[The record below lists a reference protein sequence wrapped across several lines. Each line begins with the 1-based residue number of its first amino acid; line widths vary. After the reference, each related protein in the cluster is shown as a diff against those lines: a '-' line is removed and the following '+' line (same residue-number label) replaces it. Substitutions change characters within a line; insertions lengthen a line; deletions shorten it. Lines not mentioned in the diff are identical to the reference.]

1 MEREAIDSPDA
12 LACLALLV
20 AARGA
25 PAQARRQAR
34 ARGLPLASALPDAVQ
49 RRAAAEVGRLDA
61 LGARCLAPQALPPL
75 PDPPLLL
82 MARGDVSLLGPSTRR
97 VAIVGSRDPD
107 LYGVEAARRFANAL
121 ALEGLVIVSGGARG
135 VDAEVHR
142 STLAAGGRTVV
153 VLASGFDHP
162 SPASSRPLLDDVLRH
177 GGLLLTEVPPGYEA
191 RPHYFPDRNRLIAA
205 LSEVVLIAQAAARS
219 GTLQTAGQARALGRP
234 VLAVPGDVCYRSS
247 AGTNGLLARGE
258 ALAATHPADVLRAMG
273 IDASAPRWPLPGR
286 RAPDLPPGW
295 LRAPQVSGGA
305 GTSSVSA
312 PTSAI
317 AADPRA
323 ARVLSHL
330 AGGPMGVDALAERSG
345 EPAWLVLA
353 ALGAMELA
361 GAVRRTPGGEW
372 SLRAQADG
380 RRSI

>member
-25 PAQARRQAR
+25 PAQARRHAR
-34 ARGLPLASALPDAVQ
+34 ARGLPLASALPDAVH
-49 RRAAAEVGRLDA
+49 RRVAAEVGRLDA
-61 LGARCLAPQALPPL
+61 LGARCLSPQALPPL

-107 LYGVEAARRFANAL
+107 LYGVEAARRFASAL

-219 GTLQTAGQARALGRP
+219 GTLQTAGQARALGRT
-234 VLAVPGDVCYRSS
+234 VLAVPGDLCYRTS

-295 LRAPQVSGGA
+295 LRAPEVSGGA
-305 GTSSVSA
+305 GSSSLSP
-312 PTSAI
+312 PTSAV

-330 AGGPMGVDALAERSG
+330 AGGPMSVDALVERSG

-361 GAVRRTPGGEW
+361 GSVRRTPGGEW
-372 SLRAQADG
+372 SLRAGGDG
-380 RRSI
+380 RRTI